1 MSTNS
6 SNTGTNSSSAA
17 ATSSTPSTEK
27 ANWSFSTP
35 TPETPTTETPS
46 ASTPSPS
53 IEVEHNSPECS
64 TSPSDGS
71 CSPSK
76 LSFSYPGLT
85 YGQALEALK
94 QGVKVCRASWTGD
107 AYCWLKPASIIEE
120 TWVKDPY
127 LKEAIAEFG
136 FETPVS
142 GSSEDG
148 TCLGIVDLST
158 ICLKSSDNHIITGWC
173 PSSTDML
180 SDDWCICEITK

>member
-1 MSTNS
+1 MNTNS
-6 SNTGTNSSSAA
+6 SNTGTNSSNAA
-17 ATSSTPSTEK
+17 ATSSTPSSEK
-27 ANWSFSTP
+27 ANWEFI
-35 TPETPTTETPS
+35 PETPTSE
-46 ASTPSPS
+46 TPSPS
-53 IEVEHNSPECS
+53 IKVEHNSPECS

-71 CSPSK
+71 CSSSK

-120 TWVKDPY
+120 SWVKDPY

-142 GSSEDG
+142 GSAEDG
-148 TCLGIVDLST
+148 TCLGIVGLST
-158 ICLKSSDNHIITGWC
+158 ICLKSSDNHIVTGWV
-173 PSSTDML
+173 PTTTDML